1 LDIQCLGIYCF
12 GSYYPQSR
20 AIVNSPRGRRR
31 MTKKSMFIEE
41 LGAMRCS
48 VVARTITGSTLTA
61 IHAGRL
67 ICAAGGPSSWTVI
80 SATLTAI

>member
-20 AIVNSPRGRRR
+20 AIVNSQFGDRR
-31 MTKKSMFIEE
+31 MAKKSMFIEE
-41 LGAMRCS
+41 LGAMRYS
-48 VVARTITGSTLTA
+48 VGARTITGSTLAA
-61 IHAGRL
+61 IHARRL

-80 SATLTAI
+80 SATPTAI